1 MVSLLCSMFR
11 AASVAST
18 LSMIAVWAKVDE
30 AQATNRII
38 AMEKVRAGFMGPI
51 EPRTQGVEQITRPKL
66 EVANCNLKSDL
77 EVANC
82 NLKPQRWYFSGP
94 QPLIRNAL

>member
-1 MVSLLCSMFR
+1 L
-11 AASVAST
+11 SV
-18 LSMIAVWAKVDE
+18 IAVWAKVDE

-82 NLKPQRWYFSGP
+82 DLKSQYCYFSGP
-94 QPLIRNAL
+94 QPLVTSVL